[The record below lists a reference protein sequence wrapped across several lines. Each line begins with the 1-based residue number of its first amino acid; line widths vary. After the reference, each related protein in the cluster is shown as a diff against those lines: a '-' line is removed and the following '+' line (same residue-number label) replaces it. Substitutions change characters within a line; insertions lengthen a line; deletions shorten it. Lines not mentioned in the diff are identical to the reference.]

1 MAHRHIDK
9 YPPMKIFIVLLF
21 AVSIAYV
28 HFRGR
33 VRHKITRQLGD
44 HSSFLAP
51 VNAFLYLFSKLPAKP
66 YLPTE
71 AFPELKPLQDNWQEI
86 REEALQLLHVG
97 EIKSSQ
103 NYDDVGFNSF
113 FKSGWKRF
121 YLKWY
126 GESHPSAM
134 KLCPR
139 TTELLQSIGTVK
151 AAMFATLPPGSKL
164 VRHRDP
170 YAGSYRYHLGLDT
183 PNDEACFIC
192 VDGENY
198 HWRNGEAVMFDETY
212 IHYAAN
218 QTEHNRVILFC
229 DVERP
234 LKYRWAT
241 AFNRWFS
248 TNVMAAAAAPNDAG
262 DKTGGINRL
271 FTRIYK
277 IRERGKALKKRNRAR
292 YYAEKWAVVA
302 LVALV
307 FIYI

>member
-1 MAHRHIDK
+1 
-9 YPPMKIFIVLLF
+9 MKIFLVLLF
-21 AVSIAYV
+21 VFSIAFV

-51 VNAFLYLFSKLPAKP
+51 VNVFLYLFSKLEAKP
-66 YLPTE
+66 YLPVE
-71 AFPELKPLQDNWQEI
+71 SFPELKPLQDNWQEI
-86 REEALQLLHVG
+86 RAEAQQLLHVG

-183 PNDEACFIC
+183 PNDDACYIC

-198 HWRNGEAVMFDETY
+198 SWRDGEGVVFDETY
-212 IHYAAN
+212 IHYASN
-218 QTEHNRVILFC
+218 QTEHNRIILFC

-248 TNVMAAAAAPNDAG
+248 RSVMAAAAAPNDAG

-277 IRERGKALKKRNRAR
+277 IRERGKALKKRNRTR
-292 YYAEKWAVVA
+292 YYLEKWAVVA
-302 LVALV
+302 VLLLV

>member
-1 MAHRHIDK
+1 MAQSHTTP
-9 YPPMKIFIVLLF
+9 YPPMKIALVLLF
-21 AVSIAYV
+21 VFSIAYV
-28 HFRGR
+28 HLRGR
-33 VRHKITRQLGD
+33 VRHKLTRQLGD

-51 VNAFLYLFSKLPAKP
+51 INTLLYLCSRLPARP
-66 YLPTE
+66 YLPVE
-71 AFPELKPLQDNWQEI
+71 AFPELQPLKTNWQEI
-86 REEALQLLHVG
+86 RAEAQALLHVG
-97 EIKSSQ
+97 EIKKSD
-103 NYDDVGFNSF
+103 NFDDVGFNSF

-139 TTELLQSIGTVK
+139 TTELLQGIGTVK
-151 AAMFATLPPGSKL
+151 AAMFATLPPGAKL

-170 YAGSYRYHLGLDT
+170 YAGSYRFHLGLDT
-183 PNDEACFIC
+183 PNDDGCYID
-192 VDGENY
+192 VDGQKY
-198 HWRNGEAVMFDETY
+198 SWRDGEGVIFDETY

-218 QTEHNRVILFC
+218 TTDHNRIILFC
-229 DVERP
+229 DIERP
-234 LKYRWAT
+234 PKYRWAS

-248 TNVMAAAAAPNDAG
+248 RKVMAAAAAPNDAN

-277 IRERGKALKKRNRAR
+277 IRARGKALKKRNRTR
-292 YYAEKWAVVA
+292 YYLEKWAVVA
-302 LVALV
+302 GLLLV

>member
-9 YPPMKIFIVLLF
+9 YPPMKVFIVLLF
-21 AVSIAYV
+21 VASIAYV

-198 HWRNGEAVMFDETY
+198 HWRDGEAVMFDETY

-277 IRERGKALKKRNRAR
+277 IRERGKALKKRNRLR
-292 YYAEKWAVVA
+292 YYLEKWAVVA
-302 LVALV
+302 ALVLV

>member
-1 MAHRHIDK
+1 MIIK
-9 YPPMKIFIVLLF
+9 IVLAALF
-21 AVSIAYV
+21 VSCVLYI
-28 HFRGR
+28 HFRGK
-33 VRHKITRQLGD
+33 VRARWSRQLLD
-44 HSSFLAP
+44 HSSFMAP
-51 VNAFLYLFSKLPAKP
+51 INVVMYMFSKV
-66 YLPTE
+66 PTTPFLDPGKE
-71 AFPELKPLQDNWQEI
+71 FPQLEPLRQNWQMI
-86 REEALQLLHVG
+86 RDEALALRDAQA
-97 EIKSSQ
+97 IAASSTF
-103 NYDDVGFNSF
+103 NDAGFNSF
-113 FKSGWKRF
+113 FRRGWKRF

-139 TTELLQSIGTVK
+139 TTELLQGIGTVK

-183 PNDEACFIC
+183 PNDEACYIC

-198 HWRNGEAVMFDETY
+198 HWRDGEAVMFDETY

-218 QTEHNRVILFC
+218 HTEHNRIILFC

-248 TNVMAAAAAPNDAG
+248 RKVMAAAAAPNDAG

-277 IRERGKALKKRNRAR
+277 IRERGKALKKRNRLR

-302 LVALV
+302 LLLLV